1 MFSIFKFTMNSLS
14 TKQGNHI
21 ATFSLQEIFLITLS
35 VSFKQPVWP
44 TKSSMQV

>member
-14 TKQGNHI
+14 TKQGHHI

-35 VSFKQPVWP
+35 VSFKQLVWP